1 MSACVC
7 MHAWVH
13 IHAPMAEG
21 GRREKTCSV
30 AKCLKGEA
38 MSSRGPRVSMCAPV
52 CVGVC
57 LQWRAGRRTE
67 PDSCAV
73 QGSARVKGAMWHWSF
88 LGRACSHMCVQTHP
102 CVPAHSRSRDGP
114 SGRQGIRLCLH
125 FCCRER
131 SFITRLCRDSV
142 LLCMTLR
149 ERVVF
154 F

>member
-1 MSACVC
+1 MCV
-7 MHAWVH
+7 HARMGAHSCTNGRGWKTGENLQRCQMFKRRSHV
-13 IHAPMAEG
+13 IEG
-21 GRREKTCSV
+21 S
-30 AKCLKGEA
+30 
-38 MSSRGPRVSMCAPV
+38 PRVSMCAPV

-57 LQWRAGRRTE
+57 LQWRAGGRTE